1 MGSQREPR
9 RIIRG
14 FFFMSNMSAV
24 LLYTLLCAFAAIAL
38 LMLGLG
44 IKMIFKKH
52 GEFKRHCSSMDP
64 YTGEG
69 GGCVCGKAMTKRCS
83 QADKYT
89 PLEVN
94 DHLMDEIV

>member
-1 MGSQREPR
+1 
-9 RIIRG
+9 
-14 FFFMSNMSAV
+14 
-24 LLYTLLCAFAAIAL
+24 
-38 LMLGLG
+38 
-44 IKMIFKKH
+44 
-52 GEFKRHCSSMDP
+52 MDP